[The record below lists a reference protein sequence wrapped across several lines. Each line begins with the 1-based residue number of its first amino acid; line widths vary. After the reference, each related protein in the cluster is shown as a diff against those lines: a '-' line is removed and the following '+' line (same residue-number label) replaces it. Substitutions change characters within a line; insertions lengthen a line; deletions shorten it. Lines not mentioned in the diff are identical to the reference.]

1 MSQENNITQQPSE
14 VAVEKNQPHEIKL
27 AESYLEEKLKEFFQG
42 KEETI
47 VKPFPGGIILNLVS
61 EDATPASILDTKTV
75 TNTATVDTMTANAT
89 DISDVKPK
97 VSVRALEQQGGH
109 PVNINTI
116 CLFACKTVEEFNK
129 AGNFMMSS
137 VEKLNAAKDIVD
149 KVIDKVV
156 VFVPENQRRQFS
168 KNIHH
173 GLSRVE
179 EIIEF
184 IVEISRYPN
193 WVNSEKWIMNTLD
206 DLKPRCRFIPC
217 IDRDLKN
224 KIAKR
229 QKESKD
235 LLEAEKKASK
245 EEKLRV
251 DKLLAEERA
260 EADKKAKQEI
270 KAKKEMEKAEAKEEA
285 RKKKDQRDTE
295 KKAAKAAK
303 KESKAKTEEPKPA
316 DVELPIVVAEP
327 VVEEKSETVVEET
340 AVVVEEKPK
349 ELTEAEKLKEEI
361 KKMQQALADKEKED
375 KRLAEERKK
384 QEKQAKKDERKRK
397 EEEIKR
403 LKDELKKI

>member
-1 MSQENNITQQPSE
+1 VLFRS
-14 VAVEKNQPHEIKL
+14 
-27 AESYLEEKLKEFFQG
+27 
-42 KEETI
+42 
-47 VKPFPGGIILNLVS
+47 
-61 EDATPASILDTKTV
+61 
-75 TNTATVDTMTANAT
+75 T

-116 CLFACKTVEEFNK
+116 CLFACKTVEVFNK
-129 AGNFMMSS
+129 AGNFMLSS

-156 VFVPENQRRQFS
+156 VFVPEDQRRQFS

-206 DLKPRCRFIPC
+206 DLKPRCRFIPW

-229 QKESKD
+229 QKESRD
-235 LLEAEKKASK
+235 LLNAEKKASK

-251 DKLLAEERA
+251 DKLLVEERA
-260 EADKKAKQEI
+260 EADKKARQEI
-270 KAKKEMEKAEAKEEA
+270 KAKKETERAEAKEEA
-285 RKKKDQRDTE
+285 RKKKEQRDAE
-295 KKAAKAAK
+295 KKAAKEEARK
-303 KESKAKTEEPKPA
+303 KKSAEKDPEVKVEETKPA
-316 DVELPIVVAEP
+316 DVELPNVTTEPVAE
-327 VVEEKSETVVEET
+327 ETT
-340 AVVVEEKPK
+340 VVVE
-349 ELTEAEKLKEEI
+349 ELTEAEKLKVEI

-375 KRLAEERKK
+375 KLLAEERKK
-384 QEKQAKKDERKRK
+384 QEKQAKKNERKRK
-397 EEEIKR
+397 EEEIRR